1 MIADARRMS
10 DYYRQIFAF
19 ERVSASIAIRYV
31 CYEDL
36 RSGKFCVSGGDI
48 LRAPEHAETLSFR
61 AIKEVDIFIE
71 RLPDVWFDTPIEAI
85 EDIAPIFE
93 KERQA

>member
-1 MIADARRMS
+1 MNDF
-10 DYYRQIFAF
+10 YRQTYVF
-19 ERVSASIAIRYV
+19 ERVRPSKAIRYV

-36 RSGKFCVSGGDI
+36 RTGKFCVSRGDI
-48 LRAPEHAETLSFR
+48 LRTPEHAETLSFQ
-61 AIKEVDIFIE
+61 AVKEVDSFIE
-71 RLPDVWFDTPIEAI
+71 RLPDAWFDTLLEAV

>member
-1 MIADARRMS
+1 MS
-10 DYYRQIFAF
+10 DFYRQTYVF
-19 ERVSASIAIRYV
+19 ERVSASTVIRYV

-36 RSGKFCVSGGDI
+36 RTGQFCVSCGDI
-48 LRAPEHAETLSFR
+48 LRAPEQAETLSLQ
-61 AIKEVDIFIE
+61 AVMEVDSFVE
-71 RLPDVWFDTPIEAI
+71 RLPDRWFDTLLEAI